1 MFLEETSGNP
11 LIDGHS
17 DDISQRTDSN
27 FIVFV
32 EFCLLDSFEEESSE
46 GFKGVLVHLI
56 DDAKLDKQEIE
67 RCTFSCNSS
76 VDFSKNVNLSLGF

>member
-11 LIDGHS
+11 LVDGHS

-32 EFCLLDSFEEESSE
+32 EFCLLDSFEEESCE

-56 DDAKLDKQEIE
+56 DDAKLNKQEIE
-67 RCTFSCNSS
+67 RCTFSSNSS
-76 VDFSKNVNLSLGF
+76 VDFSKNVNLFLRF

>member
-11 LIDGHS
+11 LVDSHS

-32 EFCLLDSFEEESSE
+32 KFCLLDSFEEESSE
-46 GFKGVLVHLI
+46 GFKGVLIHLI
-56 DDAKLDKQEIE
+56 DDAKLNEQEIE
-67 RCTFSCNSS
+67 RCTFSSNSS
-76 VDFSKNVNLSLGF
+76 VDFSKNVNLFLRF